1 MEMEETNDIYEETH
15 VLDKSVVFKSL
26 MVLDVWPI
34 ATSRAPWT
42 SPKVALD
49 KSTQKVNKN
58 HSSLTL
64 MYDLAQILKSS
75 QRFAIAFCIVSAI

>member
-1 MEMEETNDIYEETH
+1 MIYMRKH
-15 VLDKSVVFKSL
+15 ISLNVLDKSVVFKSL
-26 MVLDVWPI
+26 MILDVWPI

-42 SPKVALD
+42 SPTVGLD

-64 MYDLAQILKSS
+64 MYALAFVEYLIMRYFSIGFKLQS
-75 QRFAIAFCIVSAI
+75 AIA